1 MNSKEE
7 VIKKV
12 LEGTVSLDELQGK
25 EKDFFESEE
34 EINDLEKILTTAQQW
49 QSPHS
54 QIIDSSWNQ
63 ILNRTAPHKEKRQ
76 RGLGWLPWAAVV
88 SLILMV
94 SYFINS
100 SDSRVA
106 FESGIGEIR
115 ELSLPDGTG
124 VTLNALS
131 SISYNEN
138 WDVARKVWLS
148 GKARFDVARGTTFE
162 VITEK
167 YVTTVLGTS
176 FDVSYEDE
184 TIEVSCYSGKV
195 EVSDGSQRQILTAGE
210 RAFVE
215 NGKLVATEFNVEAT
229 RKWITGEFYFE
240 NAPFEKVVND
250 LTRIIHRPPILGLI
264 MGC

>member
-1 MNSKEE
+1 MRNGRPCRSARR
-7 VIKKV
+7 
-12 LEGTVSLDELQGK
+12 G
-25 EKDFFESEE
+25 
-34 EINDLEKILTTAQQW
+34 
-49 QSPHS
+49 QSP
-54 QIIDSSWNQ
+54 
-63 ILNRTAPHKEKRQ
+63 
-76 RGLGWLPWAAVV
+76 GVG
-88 SLILMV
+88 
-94 SYFINS
+94 FINS

-148 GKARFDVARGTTFE
+148 GKARFDVAKGTTFE

-240 NAPFEKVVND
+240 NAPFEKVVNELRKQFD
-250 LTRIIHRPPILGLI
+250 LEISGFSNDNRLYKGYFYKDDLKEALDLVFKP
-264 MGC
+264 MGYDYKLDGQQVVVK